1 MLEGIFEIVSPL
13 SLVMHLINLIILYI
27 VFKIFLYKPVAKYM
41 KQRSERIAAER
52 AQLDADKAEVASVR
66 ERSNDIIKQARAD
79 AEDQVAQMLVQA
91 DIDAKAIRSQAEKQ
105 AGEILDNARAEA
117 ELEKKRQLDALHEQV
132 LSLSVQLAS
141 RILEREVKPEDHQ
154 KLMEEFLAEV
164 K

>member
-1 MLEGIFEIVSPL
+1 MEGIFEIVSPL
-13 SLVMHLINLIILYI
+13 SLVMHLVNLIILYI
-27 VFKIFLYKPVAKYM
+27 VFKIFLYKPVAKFM
-41 KQRSERIAAER
+41 KQRAERIAAER

-91 DIDAKAIRSQAEKQ
+91 DNDAKAIRSQAEKQ

-154 KLMEEFLAEV
+154 KLREEFLAEV
-164 K
+164 T

>member
-1 MLEGIFEIVSPL
+1 MEGIFEIVSPL

-27 VFKIFLYKPVAKYM
+27 AFKIFLYKPVAKFM
-41 KQRSERIAAER
+41 KQRTERIAAER

-91 DIDAKAIRSQAEKQ
+91 DNDAKAIRSQAEKQ

>member
-1 MLEGIFEIVSPL
+1 MEGIFEIVSPL
-13 SLVMHLINLIILYI
+13 SLVMHLVNLIILYI
-27 VFKIFLYKPVAKYM
+27 VFNIFLYTPVAKFM
-41 KQRSERIAAER
+41 KQRAERIAAER

>member
-1 MLEGIFEIVSPL
+1 MEGIFEIVSPL

-27 VFKIFLYKPVAKYM
+27 VFKIFLYKPVAKFM
-41 KQRSERIAAER
+41 KQRAERIAAER

-91 DIDAKAIRSQAEKQ
+91 DNDAKAIRSQAEKQ

>member
-1 MLEGIFEIVSPL
+1 MEGIFEIVSPL
-13 SLVMHLINLIILYI
+13 SLVMHLVNLIILYI
-27 VFKIFLYKPVAKYM
+27 VFKIFLYKPVAKFM
-41 KQRSERIAAER
+41 KQRAERIAAER

-117 ELEKKRQLDALHEQV
+117 EQEKKRQLDALHEQV
-132 LSLSVQLAS
+132 MALSVQLAS
-141 RILEREVKPEDHQ
+141 RILEREIKPEDHQ

>member
-1 MLEGIFEIVSPL
+1 MEGIFEIVSPL
-13 SLVMHLINLIILYI
+13 SLVMHLVNLIILYI
-27 VFKIFLYKPVAKYM
+27 VFKIFLYKPVAKFM
-41 KQRSERIAAER
+41 KQRAERIAAER

>member
-1 MLEGIFEIVSPL
+1 MEGIFEIVSPL

-27 VFKIFLYKPVAKYM
+27 VFKIFLYKPVAKFM
-41 KQRSERIAAER
+41 KQRAERIAAER

>member
-1 MLEGIFEIVSPL
+1 MEGIFEIVSPL

-27 VFKIFLYKPVAKYM
+27 VFKIFLYKPVAKFM
-41 KQRSERIAAER
+41 KQRAERIAAER

-132 LSLSVQLAS
+132 LALSVQLAS

>member
-1 MLEGIFEIVSPL
+1 MEGIFEIVSPL

>member
-1 MLEGIFEIVSPL
+1 MEGIFEIVSPL
-13 SLVMHLINLIILYI
+13 SLVMHLVNLIILYI
-27 VFKIFLYKPVAKYM
+27 VFKIFLYKPVAKFM
-41 KQRSERIAAER
+41 KQRAERIAAER

-91 DIDAKAIRSQAEKQ
+91 DNDAKAIRSQAEKQ

>member
-1 MLEGIFEIVSPL
+1 MEGIFEIVSPL
-13 SLVMHLINLIILYI
+13 SLVMHLVNLIILYI
-27 VFKIFLYKPVAKYM
+27 VFKIFLYKPVAKFM
-41 KQRSERIAAER
+41 KQRTERIAAER

>member
-1 MLEGIFEIVSPL
+1 MEGIFEIVSPL
-13 SLVMHLINLIILYI
+13 SLLMHLINLIILYV
-27 VFKIFLYKPVAKYM
+27 VFKIFLYKPVAKFM
-41 KQRSERIAAER
+41 KQRAERIAAER
-52 AQLDADKAEVASVR
+52 EQLDSDKAEVASIR
-66 ERSNDIIKQARAD
+66 AQSDEILKKARAD

-91 DIDAKAIRSQAEKQ
+91 DADAKAIRSAAEKQ

>member
-1 MLEGIFEIVSPL
+1 MEGIFEIVSPL
-13 SLVMHLINLIILYI
+13 SLVMHLVNLIILYI
-27 VFKIFLYKPVAKYM
+27 VFKIFLYKPVAKFM
-41 KQRSERIAAER
+41 KQRTERIAAER

-91 DIDAKAIRSQAEKQ
+91 DNDAKAIRSQAEKQ

>member
-1 MLEGIFEIVSPL
+1 MEGIFEIVSPL

-27 VFKIFLYKPVAKYM
+27 VFKIFLYKPVAKFM
-41 KQRSERIAAER
+41 KQRTERIAAER